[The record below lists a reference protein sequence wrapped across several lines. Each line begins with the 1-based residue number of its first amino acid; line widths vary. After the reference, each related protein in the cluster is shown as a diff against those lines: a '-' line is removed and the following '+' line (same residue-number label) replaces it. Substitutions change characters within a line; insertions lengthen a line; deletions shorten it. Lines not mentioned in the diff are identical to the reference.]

1 MARRDREKAVGRQL
15 AGLMLALVERN
26 RLRNTQIEISI

>member
-15 AGLMLALVERN
+15 AGLALVERN